1 MNDPLDNSSAAELLH
16 LWWISSSVFNSSLF
30 SKYFLQ
36 RRAYPRVHHCPFCE
50 FLILAIFFEHLVSPP
65 APKWSSNVLK
75 WMCLLFLRRRLTHK
89 LLLSD
94 LLKFKIHVNTK
105 TVDKTFQ
112 MLEQEGCS
120 ELLLYRINSQNQGS
134 YSNVCVPMF
143 KRNLVSSWIMQPSKQ
158 SRYLHKSN
166 KVIKNNLR
174 LIQRYKNPFCAAC
187 KF

>member
-1 MNDPLDNSSAAELLH
+1 
-16 LWWISSSVFNSSLF
+16 
-30 SKYFLQ
+30 
-36 RRAYPRVHHCPFCE
+36 
-50 FLILAIFFEHLVSPP
+50 
-65 APKWSSNVLK
+65 
-75 WMCLLFLRRRLTHK
+75 MCLLFLRRRLTHK

-143 KRNLVSSWIMQPSKQ
+143 KRNLVLIMD
-158 SRYLHKSN
+158 N
-166 KVIKNNLR
+166 
-174 LIQRYKNPFCAAC
+174 AT
-187 KF
+187 